1 MQRILL
7 LLLAAGAAYYVF
19 NPSSSATTPS
29 AASGRVYIEPGAYRN
44 VQVELYATD
53 WCPYCK
59 QARAFMDKR
68 ILSTTSSRM
77 RQHCNG
83 KRLYWVK
90 NTTRAKPMFPFLL
103 PTAIPKKVTAK
114 HVLLNFCKSLPLRQN
129 KRAASYGRKGKY

>member
-1 MQRILL
+1 MQRILI

-59 QARAFMDKR
+59 QARAFMDKEG
-68 ILSTTSSRM
+68 ISYIEYNVEQDAAALQ
-77 RQHCNG
+77 RQKALLGEKYNPSKANVPFFVANG
-83 KRLYWVK
+83 HTKKGYSEARFIK
-90 NTTRAKPMFPFLL
+90 FLQI
-103 PTAIPKKVTAK
+103 AAAAPK
-114 HVLLNFCKSLPLRQN
+114 
-129 KRAASYGRKGKY
+129 